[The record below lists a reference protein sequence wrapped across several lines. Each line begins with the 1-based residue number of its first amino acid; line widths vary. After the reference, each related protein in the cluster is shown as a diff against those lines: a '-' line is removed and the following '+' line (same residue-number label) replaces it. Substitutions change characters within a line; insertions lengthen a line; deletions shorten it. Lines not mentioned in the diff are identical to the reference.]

1 MALASLSCSAEEPAP
16 TATPAPQAS
25 AQEVVESACTNMD
38 KVDDYDFV
46 TTIKVTENGG
56 SRETDMTLKG
66 SVSGKDFHT
75 TLDAPG
81 SPNEERLRAA
91 GVDYRTT
98 TGNTPTWKVSDRP
111 LRDVDSMLGAL
122 GDSLICPDVTGVIEK
137 GEEVLNGLKVTRYA
151 AGDVDGSAKDGLYET
166 DGDFRGDKKVEFHE
180 YWVDSAGQLLQDR
193 ISWYLLAQEA
203 DFRNIISGVGT
214 TTYLE
219 VGEPN
224 VITAPTIP

>member
-1 MALASLSCSAEEPAP
+1 
-16 TATPAPQAS
+16 
-25 AQEVVESACTNMD
+25 
-38 KVDDYDFV
+38 
-46 TTIKVTENGG
+46 
-56 SRETDMTLKG
+56 
-66 SVSGKDFHT
+66 
-75 TLDAPG
+75 
-81 SPNEERLRAA
+81 
-91 GVDYRTT
+91 
-98 TGNTPTWKVSDRP
+98 
-111 LRDVDSMLGAL
+111 MLGAL

-219 VGEPN
+219 VGGTQRHHGTHYPLAMN
-224 VITAPTIP
+224 IKNRSGAHFWYRRGSWRRAVLLAGPRR